1 MVTDLCST
9 LVLISI
15 TAWRQVMQLG
25 PYVIGGV
32 LMAALLGQF
41 DLRRWWSRLSRSS
54 PASILGAAC
63 AGGLSPLST
72 YGTVPMLGQLL
83 REGASPGP
91 VLAFLVASSMVNP
104 QLFFLV
110 LGGLGARLALA
121 QLVGILILSLIVGW
135 AATRMPSTLFL
146 QPSAVSSLSVARPPF
161 TWKRCVADV
170 IRTLDWI
177 GLTFIAGVIL
187 SAAIQVIVP
196 PSWVTWLIGQ
206 SRWIGVLAA
215 GILGVPL
222 YACGGSAVPVLAGL
236 TRMGMGSGAA
246 LAFLL
251 SGPAT
256 RVTALAA
263 MGSLLNRRALIA
275 YVVYIVMGAAV
286 MGLVLGR

>member
-1 MVTDLCST
+1 MVTDLRST

-15 TAWRQVMQLG
+15 TAWRQVIQLG

-32 LMAALLGQF
+32 LLAALLGQL
-41 DLRRWWSRLSRSS
+41 DLRRWLACLSRSS
-54 PASILGAAC
+54 PISILGAAC
-63 AGGLSPLST
+63 VGGLSPLST

-121 QLVGILILSLIVGW
+121 QLVGMLVLSLVVGW
-135 AATRMPSTLFL
+135 VAARMPPTLFL
-146 QPSAVSSLSVARPPF
+146 QPSTVSSPSAVRPPF
-161 TWKRCVADV
+161 TWKRFVADV
-170 IRTLDWI
+170 IRMLDWI

-196 PSWVTWLIGQ
+196 SSWVTWLIGQ

-222 YACGGSAVPVLAGL
+222 YACGGSAVPILAGL
-236 TRMGMGSGAA
+236 TQMGLGSGAA

-263 MGSLLNRRALIA
+263 VGSLLNRRALIA
-275 YVVYIVMGAAV
+275 YVVYIVIGAAIV
-286 MGLVLGR
+286 GLMLGQ